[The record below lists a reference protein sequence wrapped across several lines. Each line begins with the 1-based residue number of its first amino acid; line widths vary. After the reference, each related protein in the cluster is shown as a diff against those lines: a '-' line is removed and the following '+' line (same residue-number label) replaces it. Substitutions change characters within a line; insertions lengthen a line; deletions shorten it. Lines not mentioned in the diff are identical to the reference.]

1 MGLTNRRKIFV
12 EEYLKTWNASEA
24 ARRAGYKHPGV
35 TGCKLLKNAEIAEAV
50 ERNLSELKA
59 TKPDVAIRRKMS
71 TARTVYLIREK
82 HGLVKIGK
90 AADFERRFEILS
102 QQTPYDL
109 EIVDV
114 IQSEAASK
122 IEGELHKRYAEYR
135 VRGEWFSLDG
145 KLDEVREWAYRLKDM
160 HSSRLI

>member
-24 ARRAGYKHPGV
+24 ARRAGYKHPGSQ
-35 TGCKLLKNAEIAEAV
+35 GHALLKVPEVAEAI
-50 ERNLSELKA
+50 EQNLSELKA
-59 TKPDVAIRRKMS
+59 TRPDVAIRRKVS
-71 TARTVYLIREK
+71 TATTVYLVREE

-90 AADFERRFEILS
+90 AADFEKRFEILS
-102 QQTPYDL
+102 QQIPYDL
-109 EIVDV
+109 EIIDV

-145 KLDEVREWAYRLKDM
+145 KLNEVREWAYRLKDM